1 MSPAPT
7 TIKHGGTACFEVTE
21 DLSNNA
27 CNLSRAL
34 IVVDVAFWVLITT
47 DKVPT
52 SSMALV

>member
-7 TIKHGGTACFEVTE
+7 TIKHGGAACLEVTE
-21 DLSNNA
+21 DLNNNA

-34 IVVDVAFWVLITT
+34 VVVDVAFWVLITT

-52 SSMALV
+52 SSLALV